1 MILLKALLIGLSWA
15 IAVWV
20 ICKFMGIGGDGE

>member
-15 IAVWV
+15 IVVWF
-20 ICKFMGIGGDGE
+20 ICKFMGIGGEH